1 MKTRLMIVVAVA
13 AVAVACHDGG
23 EGPGG
28 GPEELRLTG
37 AIKGEVVARGAVA
50 GEVIAAGE
58 VVHAWVDEAV
68 NPAVAHVKAW
78 RLEADGNG
86 GLDGTTC
93 YFPENGNDV
102 NIYAMHGNFNYVI
115 EEGVTGFP
123 SWIMECE
130 VERMQ
135 AGEVG
140 AANRAKSDLLFA
152 IERGV
157 SRGRESDGVTTRE
170 LTFYHLLSKVEVA
183 LKASDEV
190 GDLTGAVVSVG
201 GTFNRGYFMPDK
213 EAVMEDAAERG
224 KMIAP
229 DGSSDGPITIDTR
242 VTGNFDGNTEY
253 GEAIAV
259 PGTGLFIRVDLK
271 DGKVLF
277 YHSKV
282 KLESGK
288 KYRYNIYVGKE
299 RLELVSTSISA
310 WETGTSDG
318 GEAGMMRQV
327 DLSSGGNYTIADDG
341 VYCVSGES
349 KYYSLIIKG
358 SPTVYLVDATIEGW
372 YVSPI
377 QVSSGNPVIVLVGTN
392 RLTGRGYYSGLYYK
406 PGCKV
411 TLRGEGKL
419 IAESMGGTGIGSYMD
434 HSAGDLVIE
443 SGTIEAT
450 GGLGDQGNAG
460 NAGIG
465 GSSNA
470 GCGSITITGGKVTA
484 RGSDGAA
491 AIGAG
496 KNGPCSSIVLENCE
510 IHVPGDGKG
519 GLSGANGIVAGSV
532 VPDLSD
538 GEEMREK
545 GVRVEGI

>member
-13 AVAVACHDGG
+13 AMAVACHDGG

-37 AIKGEVVARGAVA
+37 AVKGEVVARGAAA

-115 EEGVTGFP
+115 EEGVMGFP
-123 SWIMECE
+123 AMLYCE

-135 AGEVG
+135 AGEIGV
-140 AANRAKSDLLFA
+140 ANRAKSDLLFA

-201 GTFNRGYFMPDK
+201 GTVNRGYFMPDK
-213 EAVMEDAAERG
+213 EAVMENAAERG

-229 DGSSDGPITIDTR
+229 DGSSIGLITIDTR

-277 YHSKV
+277 YYSNV
-282 KLESGK
+282 TLESGK

-372 YVSPI
+372 YVSSI

-406 PGCKV
+406 PDCKV

-419 IAESMGGTGIGSYMD
+419 IAESVGGTGIGSYMD

-450 GGLGDQGNAG
+450 GGLGDQG

-532 VPDLSD
+532 VPDLGD

>member
-1 MKTRLMIVVAVA
+1 MKTRLMILVAVA

-28 GPEELRLTG
+28 GPEELRLSG
-37 AIKGEVVARGAVA
+37 VVKGEVVARGAAA

-102 NIYAMHGNFNYVI
+102 NIYAMHGNFDYVI

-123 SWIMECE
+123 SWMMTCE

-201 GTFNRGYFMPDK
+201 GTVNRGYFMPDK
-213 EAVMEDAAERG
+213 EAVMENAAERG

-229 DGSSDGPITIDTR
+229 DGSSIGLITIDTR

-277 YHSKV
+277 YYSNV
-282 KLESGK
+282 TLESGK

-327 DLSSGGNYTIADDG
+327 DLSGGEYTIADDG

-349 KYYSLIIKG
+349 KYHSLIIKG
-358 SPTVYLVDATIEGW
+358 SPTVYLVDATIESGSDW
-372 YVSPI
+372 SPI
-377 QVSSGNPVIVLVGTN
+377 HVVSGNPVIVLVGTN

-419 IAESMGGTGIGSYMD
+419 IAEGAWGAGIGSYMVNP
-434 HSAGDLVIE
+434 AGDLVIE

-450 GGLGDQGNAG
+450 GGVGNQGYA
-460 NAGIG
+460 AGIG
-465 GSSNA
+465 GSGDY

-519 GLSGANGIVAGSV
+519 GLSGENGIVAGSV

>member
-1 MKTRLMIVVAVA
+1 MIVVAVA
-13 AVAVACHDGG
+13 AMAVACHDGG

-37 AIKGEVVARGAVA
+37 AVKGEVVTRGAAA

-115 EEGVTGFP
+115 EEGVMGFP
-123 SWIMECE
+123 AMLYCE

-135 AGEVG
+135 AGEIGV
-140 AANRAKSDLLFA
+140 ANRAKSDLLFA

-201 GTFNRGYFMPDK
+201 GTVNRGYFMPDK
-213 EAVMEDAAERG
+213 EAVMENAAERG

-229 DGSSDGPITIDTR
+229 DGSSIGLITIDTR

-277 YHSKV
+277 YYSNV
-282 KLESGK
+282 TLESGK

-372 YVSPI
+372 YVSSI

-419 IAESMGGTGIGSYMD
+419 IAESVGGTGIGSYMD

-450 GGLGDQGNAG
+450 GGLGDQG

-532 VPDLSD
+532 VPDLGD

>member
-13 AVAVACHDGG
+13 AMAVACHDGG

-37 AIKGEVVARGAVA
+37 AVKGEVVARGAAA

-115 EEGVTGFP
+115 EEGVMGFP
-123 SWIMECE
+123 AMLYCE

-135 AGEVG
+135 AGEIGV
-140 AANRAKSDLLFA
+140 ANRAKSDLLFA

-201 GTFNRGYFMPDK
+201 GTVNRGYFMPDK
-213 EAVMEDAAERG
+213 EAVMENAAERG

-229 DGSSDGPITIDTR
+229 DGSSIGLITIDTR

-277 YHSKV
+277 YYSNV
-282 KLESGK
+282 TLESGK

-372 YVSPI
+372 YVSSI

-419 IAESMGGTGIGSYMD
+419 IAESVGGTGIGSYMD

-450 GGLGDQGNAG
+450 GGLGDQG

-532 VPDLSD
+532 VPDLGD

>member
-1 MKTRLMIVVAVA
+1 MIVVAVA
-13 AVAVACHDGG
+13 AMAVACHDGG

-37 AIKGEVVARGAVA
+37 AVKGEVVARGAAA

-78 RLEADGNG
+78 RLEADWNG

-115 EEGVTGFP
+115 EEGVMGFP
-123 SWIMECE
+123 AMLYCE

-135 AGEVG
+135 AGEIGV
-140 AANRAKSDLLFA
+140 ANRAKSDLLFA

-201 GTFNRGYFMPDK
+201 GTVNRGYFMPDK
-213 EAVMEDAAERG
+213 EAVMENAAERG

-229 DGSSDGPITIDTR
+229 DGSSIGLITIDTR

-277 YHSKV
+277 YYSNV
-282 KLESGK
+282 TLESGK

-372 YVSPI
+372 YVSSI

-419 IAESMGGTGIGSYMD
+419 IAESVGGTGIGSYMD

-450 GGLGDQGNAG
+450 GGLGDQG

-532 VPDLSD
+532 VPDLGD

>member
-13 AVAVACHDGG
+13 AMAVACHDGG

-37 AIKGEVVARGAVA
+37 AVKGEVVARGAAA

-115 EEGVTGFP
+115 EEGVMGFP
-123 SWIMECE
+123 AMLYCE

-135 AGEVG
+135 AGEIGV
-140 AANRAKSDLLFA
+140 ANRAKSDLLFA

-183 LKASDEV
+183 LKASDEE

-201 GTFNRGYFMPDK
+201 GTVNRGYFMPDK
-213 EAVMEDAAERG
+213 EAVMENAAERG

-229 DGSSDGPITIDTR
+229 DGSSIGLITIDTR

-277 YHSKV
+277 YYSNV
-282 KLESGK
+282 TLESGK

-372 YVSPI
+372 YVSSI

-419 IAESMGGTGIGSYMD
+419 IAESVGGTGIGSYMD

-450 GGLGDQGNAG
+450 GGLGDQG

-532 VPDLSD
+532 VPDLGD

>member
-37 AIKGEVVARGAVA
+37 AVKGEVVARGAAA

-201 GTFNRGYFMPDK
+201 GTVNRGYFMPDK
-213 EAVMEDAAERG
+213 EAVMENAAERG

-229 DGSSDGPITIDTR
+229 DGSSIGLITIDTR

-460 NAGIG
+460 IG

>member
-13 AVAVACHDGG
+13 AMAVACHDGG

-37 AIKGEVVARGAVA
+37 AVKGEVVARGAAA

-115 EEGVTGFP
+115 EEGVMGFP
-123 SWIMECE
+123 AMLYCE

-135 AGEVG
+135 AGEIGV
-140 AANRAKSDLLFA
+140 ANRAKSDLLFA

-170 LTFYHLLSKVEVA
+170 LTFYHRFSKVEVA

-201 GTFNRGYFMPDK
+201 GTVNRGYFTPDK

-229 DGSSDGPITIDTR
+229 NWSSSGLITIDTR

-259 PGTGLFIRVDLK
+259 PGTGLNIRVDLK
-271 DGKVLF
+271 DGKVLV

-288 KYRYNIYVGKE
+288 KYRYNVYVGKE

-358 SPTVYLVDATIEGW
+358 SPTVYLVDATIEGR

-419 IAESMGGTGIGSYMD
+419 IAESVGGTGIGSYMD

-450 GGLGDQGNAG
+450 GGLGDQG

-532 VPDLSD
+532 VPDLGD

>member
-13 AVAVACHDGG
+13 AMAVACHDGG

-37 AIKGEVVARGAVA
+37 AVKGEVVARGAAA

-115 EEGVTGFP
+115 EEGVMGFP
-123 SWIMECE
+123 AMLYCE

-135 AGEVG
+135 AGEIGV
-140 AANRAKSDLLFA
+140 ANRAKSDLLFA

-201 GTFNRGYFMPDK
+201 GTVNRGYFMPDK
-213 EAVMEDAAERG
+213 EAVMENAAERG

-229 DGSSDGPITIDTR
+229 DGSSIGLITIDTR

-277 YHSKV
+277 YYSNV
-282 KLESGK
+282 TLESGK

-372 YVSPI
+372 YVSSI

-460 NAGIG
+460 IG

-532 VPDLSD
+532 VPDLGD

>member
-13 AVAVACHDGG
+13 AMAVACHDGG

-37 AIKGEVVARGAVA
+37 AVKGEVVARGAAA

-115 EEGVTGFP
+115 EEGVMGFP
-123 SWIMECE
+123 AMLYCE

-135 AGEVG
+135 AGEIGV
-140 AANRAKSDLLFA
+140 ANRAKSDLLFA

-157 SRGRESDGVTTRE
+157 SRGREGDGVTTRE

-201 GTFNRGYFMPDK
+201 GTVNRGYFMPDK
-213 EAVMEDAAERG
+213 EAVMENAAERG

-229 DGSSDGPITIDTR
+229 DGSSIGLITIDTR

-277 YHSKV
+277 YYSNV
-282 KLESGK
+282 TLESGK

-372 YVSPI
+372 YVSSI

-419 IAESMGGTGIGSYMD
+419 IAESVGGTGIGSYMD

-450 GGLGDQGNAG
+450 GGLGDQG

-532 VPDLSD
+532 VPDLGD

>member
-1 MKTRLMIVVAVA
+1 M
-13 AVAVACHDGG
+13 
-23 EGPGG
+23 
-28 GPEELRLTG
+28 
-37 AIKGEVVARGAVA
+37 
-50 GEVIAAGE
+50 
-58 VVHAWVDEAV
+58 
-68 NPAVAHVKAW
+68 
-78 RLEADGNG
+78 
-86 GLDGTTC
+86 
-93 YFPENGNDV
+93 
-102 NIYAMHGNFNYVI
+102 
-115 EEGVTGFP
+115 
-123 SWIMECE
+123 
-130 VERMQ
+130 
-135 AGEVG
+135 
-140 AANRAKSDLLFA
+140 
-152 IERGV
+152 
-157 SRGRESDGVTTRE
+157 
-170 LTFYHLLSKVEVA
+170 
-183 LKASDEV
+183 
-190 GDLTGAVVSVG
+190 
-201 GTFNRGYFMPDK
+201 
-213 EAVMEDAAERG
+213 
-224 KMIAP
+224 
-229 DGSSDGPITIDTR
+229 
-242 VTGNFDGNTEY
+242 
-253 GEAIAV
+253 
-259 PGTGLFIRVDLK
+259 
-271 DGKVLF
+271 
-277 YHSKV
+277 
-282 KLESGK
+282 ESGK

-372 YVSPI
+372 YVSSI

-419 IAESMGGTGIGSYMD
+419 IAESVGGTGIGSYMD

-450 GGLGDQGNAG
+450 GGLGDQG

-532 VPDLSD
+532 VPDLGD

>member
-1 MKTRLMIVVAVA
+1 MTTRLMRVVAVA
-13 AVAVACHDGG
+13 AMAVACHDGG

-37 AIKGEVVARGAVA
+37 AVKGEVVARGAAA

-115 EEGVTGFP
+115 EEGVMGFP
-123 SWIMECE
+123 AMLYCE

-135 AGEVG
+135 AGEIGV
-140 AANRAKSDLLFA
+140 ANRAKSDLLFA

-201 GTFNRGYFMPDK
+201 GTVNRGYFMPDK
-213 EAVMEDAAERG
+213 EAVMENAAERG

-229 DGSSDGPITIDTR
+229 DGSSIGLITIDTR

-277 YHSKV
+277 YYSNV
-282 KLESGK
+282 TLESGK

-372 YVSPI
+372 YVSSI

-419 IAESMGGTGIGSYMD
+419 IAESVGGTGIGSYMD

-450 GGLGDQGNAG
+450 GGLGDQG

-532 VPDLSD
+532 VPDLGD

>member
-13 AVAVACHDGG
+13 AMAVACHDGG

-37 AIKGEVVARGAVA
+37 AVKGEVVARGAAA

-115 EEGVTGFP
+115 EEGVMGFP
-123 SWIMECE
+123 AMLYCE

-135 AGEVG
+135 AGEIGV
-140 AANRAKSDLLFA
+140 ANRAKSDLLFA

-201 GTFNRGYFMPDK
+201 GTVNRGYFMPDK
-213 EAVMEDAAERG
+213 EAVMENAAERG

-229 DGSSDGPITIDTR
+229 DGSSIGLITIDTR

-277 YHSKV
+277 YYSNV
-282 KLESGK
+282 TLESGK

-358 SPTVYLVDATIEGW
+358 SPTVYLVDETIEGW
-372 YVSPI
+372 YVSSI

-419 IAESMGGTGIGSYMD
+419 IAESVGGTGIGSYMD

-450 GGLGDQGNAG
+450 GGLGDQG

-532 VPDLSD
+532 VPDLGD

>member
-28 GPEELRLTG
+28 GPEELRLSG
-37 AIKGEVVARGAVA
+37 AIKGEVVARGAAA

-102 NIYAMHGNFNYVI
+102 NIYAMHGNFDYVI
-115 EEGVTGFP
+115 KEGVTGFP
-123 SWIMECE
+123 SWMMKCE
-130 VERMQ
+130 VEHMQ

-190 GDLTGAVVSVG
+190 GDLTGAVVHVG
-201 GTFNRGYFMPDK
+201 GTLNGGYFMPDK

-229 DGSSDGPITIDTR
+229 DRSSSVTIMIDTR

-259 PGTGLFIRVDLK
+259 PGTGLFIRVRLE
-271 DGKVLF
+271 DGKELY
-277 YHSKV
+277 YHSNV
-282 KLESGK
+282 TLESGK

-327 DLSSGGNYTIADDG
+327 YLSSGGNYTIADDG

-358 SPTVYLVDATIEGW
+358 SPTVYLVDATIESGSDW
-372 YVSPI
+372 SPI
-377 QVSSGNPVIVLVGTN
+377 HVVSGNPVIVLVGTN

-419 IAESMGGTGIGSYMD
+419 IAEGAWGTGIGSYMD

-450 GGLGDQGNAG
+450 GGLGDQG

>member
-1 MKTRLMIVVAVA
+1 MKTRMMIVVAVA

-28 GPEELRLTG
+28 GPEELRLSG
-37 AIKGEVVARGAVA
+37 AIKGEVVARGAAA

-102 NIYAMHGNFNYVI
+102 NIYAMHGNFDYVI

-123 SWIMECE
+123 RTILCE

-190 GDLTGAVVSVG
+190 GDLTGAVVHVG
-201 GTFNRGYFMPDK
+201 GTVNRGYFMPDK

-229 DGSSDGPITIDTR
+229 DGSSSRLITIDTR

-259 PGTGLFIRVDLK
+259 PGTDLDIRVDLK

-277 YHSKV
+277 YRSNV
-282 KLESGK
+282 MLESGK

-327 DLSSGGNYTIADDG
+327 DLSGGDYTIADDG

-349 KYYSLIIKG
+349 KYHSLIIKG
-358 SPTVYLVDATIEGW
+358 SPTVYLVDATIESGSDW
-372 YVSPI
+372 SPI
-377 QVSSGNPVIVLVGTN
+377 HVVSGNPVIVLVGTN

-419 IAESMGGTGIGSYMD
+419 IAEGAWGAGIGSYMVNP
-434 HSAGDLVIE
+434 AGDLVIE

-450 GGLGDQGNAG
+450 GGVGNQGYA
-460 NAGIG
+460 AGIG
-465 GSSNA
+465 GSGDYGS
-470 GCGSITITGGKVTA
+470 GSITITGGKVTA

-519 GLSGANGIVAGSV
+519 GLSGENGIVAGSV

>member
-13 AVAVACHDGG
+13 AMAVACHDGG

-37 AIKGEVVARGAVA
+37 AVKGEVVGRGAAA

-115 EEGVTGFP
+115 EEGVMGFP
-123 SWIMECE
+123 AMLYCE

-135 AGEVG
+135 AGEIGV
-140 AANRAKSDLLFA
+140 ANRAKSDLLFA

-201 GTFNRGYFMPDK
+201 GTVNRGYFMPDK
-213 EAVMEDAAERG
+213 EAVMENAAERG

-229 DGSSDGPITIDTR
+229 DGSSIGLITIDTR

-277 YHSKV
+277 YYSNV
-282 KLESGK
+282 TLESGK

-372 YVSPI
+372 YVSSI

-419 IAESMGGTGIGSYMD
+419 IAESVGGTGIGSYMD

-450 GGLGDQGNAG
+450 GGLGDQG

-532 VPDLSD
+532 VPDLGD

>member
-1 MKTRLMIVVAVA
+1 MKTRLMILVAVA
-13 AVAVACHDGG
+13 AMAAACRDGG

-28 GPEELRLTG
+28 GPEELRLSG
-37 AIKGEVVARGAVA
+37 AIKGEVVARSAA
-50 GEVIAAGE
+50 GKGIAAGE

-86 GLDGTTC
+86 GLDGAAC

-102 NIYAMHGNFNYVI
+102 NIYAMHGNFTNVI

-123 SWIMECE
+123 DWTMLCK

-170 LTFYHLLSKVEVA
+170 LTFYHLFSKVEVA

-201 GTFNRGYFMPDK
+201 GTVNGGYFTPDK

-229 DGSSDGPITIDTR
+229 DGSSSGPITIDTR

-259 PGTGLFIRVDLK
+259 PGTGLFIRVDLE
-271 DGKVLF
+271 DGKALV
-277 YHSKV
+277 YRSNV

-327 DLSSGGNYTIADDG
+327 DFSGGDYTIADDG

-349 KYYSLIIKG
+349 NGYSLIIKG
-358 SPTVYLVDATIEGW
+358 SPTVYLVDATIEGGIT
-372 YVSPI
+372 SPI
-377 QVSSGNPVIVLVGTN
+377 HVVSGNPVIVLVGTN
-392 RLTGRGYYSGLYYK
+392 RLTGNSQCSGLYYVS
-406 PGCKV
+406 GCKV

-419 IAESMGGTGIGSYMD
+419 IAESKLGAGIGSYWGGNP
-434 HSAGDLVIE
+434 AGDLVIE

-450 GGLGDQGNAG
+450 GGVGKPG

-465 GSSNA
+465 GSGDD

-532 VPDLSD
+532 VPDLSH

-545 GVRVEGI
+545 GVVIGEMKDKN

>member
-13 AVAVACHDGG
+13 AMAVACHDGG

-37 AIKGEVVARGAVA
+37 AVKGEVVARGAAA

-115 EEGVTGFP
+115 EEGVMGFP
-123 SWIMECE
+123 AMLYCE

-135 AGEVG
+135 AGEIGV
-140 AANRAKSDLLFA
+140 ANRAKSDLLFA

-201 GTFNRGYFMPDK
+201 GTVNRGYFMPDK
-213 EAVMEDAAERG
+213 EAVMENAAERG

-229 DGSSDGPITIDTR
+229 DGSSIGLITIDTR

-277 YHSKV
+277 YYSNV
-282 KLESGK
+282 TLESGK

-327 DLSSGGNYTIADDG
+327 DLSSGGITRLLMTGFIVFRGRVNTI
-341 VYCVSGES
+341 V
-349 KYYSLIIKG
+349 
-358 SPTVYLVDATIEGW
+358 
-372 YVSPI
+372 
-377 QVSSGNPVIVLVGTN
+377 
-392 RLTGRGYYSGLYYK
+392 
-406 PGCKV
+406 
-411 TLRGEGKL
+411 
-419 IAESMGGTGIGSYMD
+419 
-434 HSAGDLVIE
+434 
-443 SGTIEAT
+443 
-450 GGLGDQGNAG
+450 
-460 NAGIG
+460 
-465 GSSNA
+465 
-470 GCGSITITGGKVTA
+470 
-484 RGSDGAA
+484 
-491 AIGAG
+491 
-496 KNGPCSSIVLENCE
+496 
-510 IHVPGDGKG
+510 
-519 GLSGANGIVAGSV
+519 
-532 VPDLSD
+532 
-538 GEEMREK
+538 
-545 GVRVEGI
+545 

>member
-13 AVAVACHDGG
+13 AMAVACHDGG

-37 AIKGEVVARGAVA
+37 AVKGEVVTRGAAA

-115 EEGVTGFP
+115 EEGVMGFP
-123 SWIMECE
+123 AMLYCE

-135 AGEVG
+135 AGEIGV
-140 AANRAKSDLLFA
+140 ANRAKSDLLFA

-201 GTFNRGYFMPDK
+201 GTVNRGYFMPDK
-213 EAVMEDAAERG
+213 EAVMENAAERG

-229 DGSSDGPITIDTR
+229 DGSSIGLITIDTR

-277 YHSKV
+277 YYSNV
-282 KLESGK
+282 TLESGK

-372 YVSPI
+372 YVSSI

-419 IAESMGGTGIGSYMD
+419 IAESVGGTGIGSYMD

-450 GGLGDQGNAG
+450 GGLGDQG

-532 VPDLSD
+532 VPDLGD

>member
-13 AVAVACHDGG
+13 AMAVACHDGG

-37 AIKGEVVARGAVA
+37 AVKGEVVARGAAA

-115 EEGVTGFP
+115 EEGVMGFP
-123 SWIMECE
+123 AMLYCE

-135 AGEVG
+135 AGEIGV
-140 AANRAKSDLLFA
+140 ANRAKSDLLFA

-201 GTFNRGYFMPDK
+201 GTVNRGYFMPDK
-213 EAVMEDAAERG
+213 EAVMENAAERG

-229 DGSSDGPITIDTR
+229 DGSSIGLITIDTR

-277 YHSKV
+277 YYSNV
-282 KLESGK
+282 TLESGK

-372 YVSPI
+372 YVSSI

-406 PGCKV
+406 PGCKG

-419 IAESMGGTGIGSYMD
+419 IAESVGGTGIGSYMD

-450 GGLGDQGNAG
+450 GGLGDQG

-532 VPDLSD
+532 VPDLGD

>member
-1 MKTRLMIVVAVA
+1 MKTRLMILVAVA

-28 GPEELRLTG
+28 GPEELRLSG
-37 AIKGEVVARGAVA
+37 VVKGEVVARGAAA

-102 NIYAMHGNFNYVI
+102 NIYAMHGNFDYVI

-123 SWIMECE
+123 SWMMTCE

-190 GDLTGAVVSVG
+190 GDLTGAVVHVG
-201 GTFNRGYFMPDK
+201 GTLSRGYFMPDK

-229 DGSSDGPITIDTR
+229 DRSSSGTIMIDTR

-271 DGKVLF
+271 DGKALF

-282 KLESGK
+282 MLESGK

-327 DLSSGGNYTIADDG
+327 DLSGGEYTIADDG

-349 KYYSLIIKG
+349 KYHSLIIKG
-358 SPTVYLVDATIEGW
+358 SPTVYLVDATIESGSDW
-372 YVSPI
+372 SPI
-377 QVSSGNPVIVLVGTN
+377 HVVSGNPVIVLVGTN

-419 IAESMGGTGIGSYMD
+419 IAEGAWGAGIGSYMVNP
-434 HSAGDLVIE
+434 AGDLVIE

-450 GGLGDQGNAG
+450 GGVGNQGYA
-460 NAGIG
+460 AGIG
-465 GSSNA
+465 GSGDY

-519 GLSGANGIVAGSV
+519 GLSGENGIVAGSV

-538 GEEMREK
+538 GEEMRGK

>member
-1 MKTRLMIVVAVA
+1 MKTRLMILVAVA

-28 GPEELRLTG
+28 GPEELRLSG
-37 AIKGEVVARGAVA
+37 AIKGEVVARGAA
-50 GEVIAAGE
+50 GKGIAAGE

-68 NPAVAHVKAW
+68 NPAVAHVNAW

-86 GLDGTTC
+86 GLNGAAC

-102 NIYAMHGNFNYVI
+102 NIYAMHGNFTDVI

-123 SWIMECE
+123 DWTMLCE

-190 GDLTGAVVSVG
+190 GDLTGAVVHVG
-201 GTFNRGYFMPDK
+201 GTLNGGYFTPDK
-213 EAVMEDAAERG
+213 EAVMENAAERG

-229 DGSSDGPITIDTR
+229 DGSSSGPITIDTR

-259 PGTGLFIRVDLK
+259 PGTGLLIRVDLK
-271 DGKVLF
+271 DGKALV

-282 KLESGK
+282 TLESGK

-327 DLSSGGNYTIADDG
+327 DLSGGNYTIADDG

-349 KYYSLIIKG
+349 NFFSLIIEG
-358 SPTVYLVDATIEGW
+358 SPTVYLVDATIESGST
-372 YVSPI
+372 SPI
-377 QVSSGNPVIVLVGTN
+377 QVVSGNPVIVLVGTN

-419 IAESMGGTGIGSYMD
+419 IAESLWGAGIGSYMYNP
-434 HSAGDLVIE
+434 AGDLVIE

-450 GGLGDQGNAG
+450 GGMGNQGYA
-460 NAGIG
+460 AGIG
-465 GSSNA
+465 GSDNA

-519 GLSGANGIVAGSV
+519 GLSGENGIVAGSV

-545 GVRVEGI
+545 GVVIGEIKDKN

>member
-13 AVAVACHDGG
+13 AMAVACHDGG

-37 AIKGEVVARGAVA
+37 AVKGEVVARGAAA

-115 EEGVTGFP
+115 EEGVMGVP
-123 SWIMECE
+123 AMLYCE

-135 AGEVG
+135 AGEIGV
-140 AANRAKSDLLFA
+140 ANRAKSDLLFA

-201 GTFNRGYFMPDK
+201 GTVNRGYFMPDK
-213 EAVMEDAAERG
+213 EAVMENAAERG

-229 DGSSDGPITIDTR
+229 DGSSIGLITIDTR

-277 YHSKV
+277 YYSNV
-282 KLESGK
+282 TLESGK

-372 YVSPI
+372 YVSSI

-419 IAESMGGTGIGSYMD
+419 IAESVGGTGIGSYMD

-450 GGLGDQGNAG
+450 GGLGDQG

-532 VPDLSD
+532 VPDLGD

>member
-13 AVAVACHDGG
+13 AMAVACHDGG

-37 AIKGEVVARGAVA
+37 AVKGEVVARGAAA

-93 YFPENGNDV
+93 YVPENGNDV

-115 EEGVTGFP
+115 EEGVMGFP
-123 SWIMECE
+123 AMLYCE

-135 AGEVG
+135 AGEIGV
-140 AANRAKSDLLFA
+140 ANRAKSDLLFA

-201 GTFNRGYFMPDK
+201 GTVNRGYFMPDK
-213 EAVMEDAAERG
+213 EAVMENAAERG

-229 DGSSDGPITIDTR
+229 DGSSIGLITIDTR

-277 YHSKV
+277 YYSNV
-282 KLESGK
+282 TLESGK

-372 YVSPI
+372 YVSSI

-419 IAESMGGTGIGSYMD
+419 IAESVGGTGIGSYMD

-450 GGLGDQGNAG
+450 GGLGDQG

-532 VPDLSD
+532 VPDLGD

>member
-13 AVAVACHDGG
+13 AMAVACHDGG

-37 AIKGEVVARGAVA
+37 AVKGEVVARGAAA

-115 EEGVTGFP
+115 EEGVMGFP
-123 SWIMECE
+123 AMLYCE

-135 AGEVG
+135 AGEIGV
-140 AANRAKSDLLFA
+140 ANRAKSDLLFA

-201 GTFNRGYFMPDK
+201 GTVNRGYFMPDK
-213 EAVMEDAAERG
+213 EAVMENAAERG

-229 DGSSDGPITIDTR
+229 DGSSIGLITIDTR

-277 YHSKV
+277 YYSNV
-282 KLESGK
+282 TLESGK

-372 YVSPI
+372 YVSSI

-419 IAESMGGTGIGSYMD
+419 IAESVGGTGIGSYMD

-450 GGLGDQGNAG
+450 GGLGDQG

-496 KNGPCSSIVLENCE
+496 KNGPCATIPFAPLNPPFPS
-510 IHVPGDGKG
+510 PGT
-519 GLSGANGIVAGSV
+519 
-532 VPDLSD
+532 
-538 GEEMREK
+538 
-545 GVRVEGI
+545 

>member
-13 AVAVACHDGG
+13 AMAVACHDGG

-37 AIKGEVVARGAVA
+37 AVKGEVVARGAAA

-102 NIYAMHGNFNYVI
+102 NIYARHGNFNYVI
-115 EEGVTGFP
+115 EEGVMGFP
-123 SWIMECE
+123 AMLYCE

-135 AGEVG
+135 AGEIGV
-140 AANRAKSDLLFA
+140 ANRAKSDLLFA

-201 GTFNRGYFMPDK
+201 GTVNRGYFMPDK
-213 EAVMEDAAERG
+213 EAVMENAAERG

-229 DGSSDGPITIDTR
+229 DGSSIGLITIDTR

-277 YHSKV
+277 YYSNV
-282 KLESGK
+282 TLESGK

-372 YVSPI
+372 YVSSI

-419 IAESMGGTGIGSYMD
+419 IAESVGGTGIGSYMD

-450 GGLGDQGNAG
+450 GGLGDQG

-532 VPDLSD
+532 VPDLGD

>member
-1 MKTRLMIVVAVA
+1 MKTRLMILVAVA

-37 AIKGEVVARGAVA
+37 AVKGEVVARGAAA

-115 EEGVTGFP
+115 EEGVMGFP
-123 SWIMECE
+123 AMLYCE

-135 AGEVG
+135 AGEIGV
-140 AANRAKSDLLFA
+140 ANRAKSDLLFA

-201 GTFNRGYFMPDK
+201 GTVNRGYFMPDK
-213 EAVMEDAAERG
+213 EAVMENAAERG

-229 DGSSDGPITIDTR
+229 DGSSIGLITIDTR

-277 YHSKV
+277 YYSNV
-282 KLESGK
+282 TLESGK

-372 YVSPI
+372 YVSSI

-419 IAESMGGTGIGSYMD
+419 IAESVGGTGIGSYMD

-450 GGLGDQGNAG
+450 GGLGDQG

-532 VPDLSD
+532 VPDLGD

>member
-13 AVAVACHDGG
+13 AMAVACHDGG

-37 AIKGEVVARGAVA
+37 AVKGEVVARGAAA

-115 EEGVTGFP
+115 EEGVMGFP
-123 SWIMECE
+123 AMLYCE

-135 AGEVG
+135 AGEIGV
-140 AANRAKSDLLFA
+140 ANRAKSDLLFA

-201 GTFNRGYFMPDK
+201 GTVNRGYFMPDK
-213 EAVMEDAAERG
+213 EAVMENAAERG

-229 DGSSDGPITIDTR
+229 DGSSIGLITIDTR

-277 YHSKV
+277 YYSNV
-282 KLESGK
+282 TLESGK

-372 YVSPI
+372 YVSSI

-419 IAESMGGTGIGSYMD
+419 IAESVGGTGIGSYMD

-450 GGLGDQGNAG
+450 GGLGDQG

-532 VPDLSD
+532 VPDLGD

-545 GVRVEGI
+545 GVRVEGL

>member
-13 AVAVACHDGG
+13 AMAVACHDGG

-37 AIKGEVVARGAVA
+37 AVKGEVVARGAAA

-115 EEGVTGFP
+115 EEGVMGFP
-123 SWIMECE
+123 AMLYCE

-135 AGEVG
+135 AGEIGV
-140 AANRAKSDLLFA
+140 ANRAKSDLLFA

-201 GTFNRGYFMPDK
+201 GTVNRGYFMPDK
-213 EAVMEDAAERG
+213 EAVMENAAERG

-229 DGSSDGPITIDTR
+229 DGSSIGLITIDTR

-277 YHSKV
+277 YYSNV
-282 KLESGK
+282 TLESGK
-288 KYRYNIYVGKE
+288 KYRYNVYVGKE

-310 WETGTSDG
+310 WEAGTSAG
-318 GEAGMMRQV
+318 GEAGMIRQV
-327 DLSSGGNYTIADDG
+327 DLSGGEYTIADDG

-358 SPTVYLVDATIEGW
+358 SPTVYLVDATIEGR

-419 IAESMGGTGIGSYMD
+419 IAESVGGTGIGSYMD

-450 GGLGDQGNAG
+450 GGLGDQG

-532 VPDLSD
+532 VPDLGD

>member
-1 MKTRLMIVVAVA
+1 
-13 AVAVACHDGG
+13 
-23 EGPGG
+23 
-28 GPEELRLTG
+28 
-37 AIKGEVVARGAVA
+37 
-50 GEVIAAGE
+50 
-58 VVHAWVDEAV
+58 
-68 NPAVAHVKAW
+68 
-78 RLEADGNG
+78 
-86 GLDGTTC
+86 
-93 YFPENGNDV
+93 
-102 NIYAMHGNFNYVI
+102 
-115 EEGVTGFP
+115 
-123 SWIMECE
+123 
-130 VERMQ
+130 
-135 AGEVG
+135 
-140 AANRAKSDLLFA
+140 
-152 IERGV
+152 
-157 SRGRESDGVTTRE
+157 
-170 LTFYHLLSKVEVA
+170 
-183 LKASDEV
+183 
-190 GDLTGAVVSVG
+190 
-201 GTFNRGYFMPDK
+201 MPDK
-213 EAVMEDAAERG
+213 EAVMENAAERG

-229 DGSSDGPITIDTR
+229 DGSSIGLITIDTR
-242 VTGNFDGNTEY
+242 VTGTFDGNTEY

-277 YHSKV
+277 YYSNV
-282 KLESGK
+282 TLESGK

-372 YVSPI
+372 YVSSI
-377 QVSSGNPVIVLVGTN
+377 QVSSGNPVIVLVGTI

-419 IAESMGGTGIGSYMD
+419 IAESVGGTGIGSYMD

-450 GGLGDQGNAG
+450 GGLGDQG

-532 VPDLSD
+532 VPDLGD

>member
-13 AVAVACHDGG
+13 AMAVACHDGG

-37 AIKGEVVARGAVA
+37 AVKGEVVARGAAA

-115 EEGVTGFP
+115 EEGVMGFP
-123 SWIMECE
+123 AMLYCE

-135 AGEVG
+135 AGEIGV
-140 AANRAKSDLLFA
+140 ANRAKSDLLFA

-201 GTFNRGYFMPDK
+201 GTVNRGYFMPDK
-213 EAVMEDAAERG
+213 EAVMENDAERG

-229 DGSSDGPITIDTR
+229 DGSSIGLITIDTR

-277 YHSKV
+277 YYSNV
-282 KLESGK
+282 TLESGK

-372 YVSPI
+372 YVSSI

-419 IAESMGGTGIGSYMD
+419 IAESVGGTGIGSYMD

-450 GGLGDQGNAG
+450 GGLGDQG

-532 VPDLSD
+532 VPDLGD

>member
-13 AVAVACHDGG
+13 AMAVACHDGG

-37 AIKGEVVARGAVA
+37 AVKGEVVARGAAA

-115 EEGVTGFP
+115 EEGVMGFP
-123 SWIMECE
+123 AMLYCE

-135 AGEVG
+135 AGEIGV
-140 AANRAKSDLLFA
+140 ANRAKSDLLFA

-201 GTFNRGYFMPDK
+201 GTVNRGYFMPDK
-213 EAVMEDAAERG
+213 EAVMENAAERG

-229 DGSSDGPITIDTR
+229 DGSSIGLITIDTR

-277 YHSKV
+277 YYSNV
-282 KLESGK
+282 TLESGK

-318 GEAGMMRQV
+318 DEAGMMRQV

-372 YVSPI
+372 YVSSI

-419 IAESMGGTGIGSYMD
+419 IAESVGGTGIGSYMD

-450 GGLGDQGNAG
+450 GGLGDQG

-532 VPDLSD
+532 VPDLGD

>member
-1 MKTRLMIVVAVA
+1 MIVVAVA
-13 AVAVACHDGG
+13 AMAVACHDGG

-37 AIKGEVVARGAVA
+37 AVKGEVVARGAAA

-115 EEGVTGFP
+115 EEGVMGFP
-123 SWIMECE
+123 AMLYCE

-135 AGEVG
+135 AGEIGV
-140 AANRAKSDLLFA
+140 ANRAKSDLLFA

-201 GTFNRGYFMPDK
+201 GTVNRGYFMPDK
-213 EAVMEDAAERG
+213 EAVMENAAERG

-229 DGSSDGPITIDTR
+229 DGSSIGLITIDTR

-259 PGTGLFIRVDLK
+259 PGTGLIYTCRFKGREGV
-271 DGKVLF
+271 VL
-277 YHSKV
+277 
-282 KLESGK
+282 L
-288 KYRYNIYVGKE
+288 
-299 RLELVSTSISA
+299 
-310 WETGTSDG
+310 
-318 GEAGMMRQV
+318 
-327 DLSSGGNYTIADDG
+327 
-341 VYCVSGES
+341 
-349 KYYSLIIKG
+349 
-358 SPTVYLVDATIEGW
+358 
-372 YVSPI
+372 
-377 QVSSGNPVIVLVGTN
+377 
-392 RLTGRGYYSGLYYK
+392 
-406 PGCKV
+406 
-411 TLRGEGKL
+411 
-419 IAESMGGTGIGSYMD
+419 
-434 HSAGDLVIE
+434 
-443 SGTIEAT
+443 
-450 GGLGDQGNAG
+450 
-460 NAGIG
+460 
-465 GSSNA
+465 
-470 GCGSITITGGKVTA
+470 
-484 RGSDGAA
+484 
-491 AIGAG
+491 
-496 KNGPCSSIVLENCE
+496 
-510 IHVPGDGKG
+510 
-519 GLSGANGIVAGSV
+519 
-532 VPDLSD
+532 
-538 GEEMREK
+538 
-545 GVRVEGI
+545 

>member
-13 AVAVACHDGG
+13 AMAVACHDGG

-37 AIKGEVVARGAVA
+37 AVKGEVVARGAAA

-93 YFPENGNDV
+93 YFPENGTDV

-115 EEGVTGFP
+115 EEGVMGFP
-123 SWIMECE
+123 AMLYCE

-135 AGEVG
+135 AGEIGV
-140 AANRAKSDLLFA
+140 ANRAKSDLLFA

-201 GTFNRGYFMPDK
+201 GTVNRGYFMPDK
-213 EAVMEDAAERG
+213 EAVMENAAERG

-229 DGSSDGPITIDTR
+229 DGSSIGLITIDTR

-277 YHSKV
+277 YYSNV
-282 KLESGK
+282 TLESGK

-372 YVSPI
+372 YVSSI

-419 IAESMGGTGIGSYMD
+419 IAESVGGTGIGSYMD

-450 GGLGDQGNAG
+450 GGLGDQG

-532 VPDLSD
+532 VPDLGD

>member
-13 AVAVACHDGG
+13 AMAVACHDGG

-37 AIKGEVVARGAVA
+37 AVKGEVVARGAAA

-115 EEGVTGFP
+115 EEGVMGFP
-123 SWIMECE
+123 AMLYCE

-135 AGEVG
+135 AGEIGV
-140 AANRAKSDLLFA
+140 ANRAKSDLLFA

-201 GTFNRGYFMPDK
+201 GTVNRGYFMPDK
-213 EAVMEDAAERG
+213 EAVMENAAERG

-229 DGSSDGPITIDTR
+229 DGSSIGLITIDTR

-277 YHSKV
+277 YYSNV
-282 KLESGK
+282 TLESGK

-310 WETGTSDG
+310 WETGPSDG

-372 YVSPI
+372 YVSSI

-419 IAESMGGTGIGSYMD
+419 IAESVGGTGIGSYMD

-450 GGLGDQGNAG
+450 GGLGDQG

-532 VPDLSD
+532 VPDLGD

>member
-1 MKTRLMIVVAVA
+1 MVAVA

-37 AIKGEVVARGAVA
+37 AVKGEVVARGAAA

-115 EEGVTGFP
+115 EEGVMGFP
-123 SWIMECE
+123 AMLYCE

-135 AGEVG
+135 AGEIGV
-140 AANRAKSDLLFA
+140 ANRAKSDLLFA

-201 GTFNRGYFMPDK
+201 GTVNRGYFMPDK
-213 EAVMEDAAERG
+213 EAVMENAAERG

-229 DGSSDGPITIDTR
+229 DGSSIGLITIDTR

-277 YHSKV
+277 YYSNV
-282 KLESGK
+282 TLESGK

-358 SPTVYLVDATIEGW
+358 SPTVYLVDATIEGR

-460 NAGIG
+460 IG

-532 VPDLSD
+532 VPDLGD